1 MKRRNSAVAV
11 VALLAFGGMT
21 GSVGARAPEPLR
33 DCPVRFVQGDASQ
46 TTAGIPAFG
55 LSAAGLAS
63 VRLLAPR
70 ALGLAVLRVDESGA
84 EPVYGVYRL
93 DEVRRTQEYTLRSG
107 MSGLEWRTV
116 AEDQA
121 ATTSDVRP
129 GFFRVLLQYAAAGE
143 KKPSGGVTICFA
155 LSPVFELKEGF
166 RLHHFE

>member
-1 MKRRNSAVAV
+1 MTKRYSAAEFI
-11 VALLAFGGMT
+11 ALLVFCGVNGSAWARGM
-21 GSVGARAPEPLR
+21 EPSR
-33 DCPVRFVQGDASQ
+33 DCPVRFVQEDATQ

-55 LSAAGLAS
+55 LSGAGLAS

-93 DEVRRTQEYTLRSG
+93 DEVRRTQEYALRSG

-143 KKPSGGVTICFA
+143 KNPSGGGTVCFA

-166 RLHHFE
+166 RLHQFE